1 MAFSQITL
9 KISQDTA
16 RNIPV
21 RPFASILQQ
30 TFAETLHIV
39 REFMEMTDAPCTTMG
54 RDHRRKL
61 GVRALVLL
69 KKVKG
74 FFVRL
79 SRKSLPRIKDF
90 FLQDV
95 GVMMLASI
103 FPWFP
108 TFLPLGLWI
117 KIYPLVI

>member
-69 KKVKG
+69 KKSRAFSYG
-74 FFVRL
+74 FLGNPKNQR
-79 SRKSLPRIKDF
+79 F
-90 FLQDV
+90 FCR
-95 GVMMLASI
+95 MWES
-103 FPWFP
+103 
-108 TFLPLGLWI
+108 
-117 KIYPLVI
+117 